1 MTDLSKADF
10 FGEGRTTSPY
20 WNESVWFSVS
30 IPERHI
36 HGMIQYYF
44 RPNMGMLNGGPVLWD
59 PSGQFQWNCLYY
71 NWSHLQAVTP
81 GAEKF
86 NMTSRNSLN
95 VEMLEPLKRYKIGYD
110 KEGFAMDLVW
120 EAVGP
125 CHELVTG
132 DPGQKA
138 TAGFHIE
145 QPGRMRGTIRRH
157 GERFAVDC
165 FSMRDTSY
173 GAREYESL
181 ASGGYFWGI
190 AQSSSFHAL
199 CMTSGDGL
207 GREANCIG
215 GYLYK
220 LNQFEQALGYF
231 QRSVKLKE
239 ELNDKR
245 GIINGWLG
253 LGDVYK
259 EQNKYMLSEK
269 YYLKALQSAQ
279 EMKLIL
285 EEARC
290 NNQLGLLYR
299 RMGDAANAIAHFQ
312 RALDLAKQA
321 GDNTMAA
328 SSNSELMALA
338 VQAKQEK
345 KLESELFSNLN
356 TFINMGDRSGEA
368 LEYFRLSEYYA
379 LNNQYDKALHY
390 LKKHHQLKDSL
401 EGSSVLIQ
409 IKQLE
414 EQYEND
420 KKEKEI
426 ALLKKDQELQSLA
439 LRQQRTNNSLIIVA
453 LISVVVISVLLLNRY
468 RVVNRNRRLLE
479 VEKMRN
485 NIARDLHDDIG
496 STLSSINII
505 SQLALKENEKA
516 PQHLQRIAENSAR
529 IMENMSDIVWSI
541 HPNNDKL
548 EQVLMK
554 MKEFTAEILESRNIA
569 YEFKVE
575 EGIGDLKLEV
585 GTRKNV
591 FLIVKEAINNAAKY
605 SEAHEVIVN
614 LKVTPGRFHVAVT
627 DNGKGF
633 DTSLN
638 KTGNGLRNMKER
650 AESIKGTFL
659 VNSMLGKGTEISL
672 DVPIT

>member
-1 MTDLSKADF
+1 M
-10 FGEGRTTSPY
+10 
-20 WNESVWFSVS
+20 
-30 IPERHI
+30 
-36 HGMIQYYF
+36 
-44 RPNMGMLNGGPVLWD
+44 
-59 PSGQFQWNCLYY
+59 
-71 NWSHLQAVTP
+71 
-81 GAEKF
+81 
-86 NMTSRNSLN
+86 
-95 VEMLEPLKRYKIGYD
+95 
-110 KEGFAMDLVW
+110 
-120 EAVGP
+120 
-125 CHELVTG
+125 
-132 DPGQKA
+132 
-138 TAGFHIE
+138 
-145 QPGRMRGTIRRH
+145 
-157 GERFAVDC
+157 
-165 FSMRDTSY
+165 
-173 GAREYESL
+173 
-181 ASGGYFWGI
+181 
-190 AQSSSFHAL
+190 
-199 CMTSGDGL
+199 
-207 GREANCIG
+207 
-215 GYLYK
+215 
-220 LNQFEQALGYF
+220 
-231 QRSVKLKE
+231 
-239 ELNDKR
+239 
-245 GIINGWLG
+245 
-253 LGDVYK
+253 
-259 EQNKYMLSEK
+259 
-269 YYLKALQSAQ
+269 
-279 EMKLIL
+279 
-285 EEARC
+285 
-290 NNQLGLLYR
+290 
-299 RMGDAANAIAHFQ
+299 
-312 RALDLAKQA
+312 
-321 GDNTMAA
+321 
-328 SSNSELMALA
+328 
-338 VQAKQEK
+338 
-345 KLESELFSNLN
+345 
-356 TFINMGDRSGEA
+356 
-368 LEYFRLSEYYA
+368 
-379 LNNQYDKALHY
+379 
-390 LKKHHQLKDSL
+390 
-401 EGSSVLIQ
+401 
-409 IKQLE
+409 
-414 EQYEND
+414 
-420 KKEKEI
+420 
-426 ALLKKDQELQSLA
+426 LKKDQELQSLA

-659 VNSMLGKGTEISL
+659 VTSMPGKGTEISL